1 MASDPSD
8 WDPLPEVGAAQH
20 PGEAA
25 TFGPPLPAAAAG
37 ASAAPLGALPAGGLL
52 RGLQLDGRQAALPT
66 VMQRSG
72 SAGRTEPRQREPMQ
86 RSESRVPRIVA
97 RAPAPR
103 PAPPVPPPAAPKA
116 APAQPPAPAMVLPA
130 IEIDPREQ
138 EPWFR
143 ALPAAEQLR
152 LQRAWASEQLTS
164 SATPERR
171 RQELL
176 EWFWVA
182 YVVFFVSAL
191 PLMLVEGL
199 AGFVRMAMAGCVT
212 GMAWQ
217 MVPRTRLWC
226 VVSAVAVYFAI
237 VVVPRI
243 GELADSP
250 FDLLVTLGGA
260 CIVGYLS
267 SLALHEELHRR
278 PAAA

>member
-1 MASDPSD
+1 MNGTSRSADRPGSRIESGSVIGGTIARTGEQAMPSPRRPLRLRAGGIDSRGRHGRSKQRDMASDPSD

-138 EPWFR
+138 EPWF
-143 ALPAAEQLR
+143 
-152 LQRAWASEQLTS
+152 
-164 SATPERR
+164 
-171 RQELL
+171 
-176 EWFWVA
+176 
-182 YVVFFVSAL
+182 
-191 PLMLVEGL
+191 
-199 AGFVRMAMAGCVT
+199 
-212 GMAWQ
+212 
-217 MVPRTRLWC
+217 
-226 VVSAVAVYFAI
+226 
-237 VVVPRI
+237 
-243 GELADSP
+243 
-250 FDLLVTLGGA
+250 
-260 CIVGYLS
+260 
-267 SLALHEELHRR
+267 
-278 PAAA
+278 